1 MCLGKMKASL
11 SILLVAVSLYIVS
24 SEAAEVTVISI
35 VDDVTMAGESNL
47 SPVMTLPTINLT
59 KGYLE
64 EAELAIGAIIKSYH
78 FSKYDYHDYNEIHNG
93 VYISLNKW
101 SAGTYQNSADD
112 QSVFVTYN
120 PNLYKQESFKVNLVA
135 GVANGY
141 GGWEYAE
148 GDYLLLLGISTQWKY
163 LKTVLA
169 PDSVIFGIELPLNY
183 R

>member
-1 MCLGKMKASL
+1 MGNMKTSL

-24 SEAAEVTVISI
+24 SEAAEDTVISM
-35 VDDVTMAGESNL
+35 VDDTILVGESNL
-47 SPVMTLPTINLT
+47 SPVIIPTTNFT

-64 EAELAIGAIIKSYH
+64 EAELAIGAIFRSYH
-78 FSKYDYHDYNEIHNG
+78 FSKYDYHDYNETHNG

-141 GGWEYAE
+141 EGWEYAD
-148 GDYLLLLGISTQWKY
+148 GDYLVLLGVSAQWRY

-169 PDSVIFGIELPLNY
+169 PDAVIFGIELPMN
-183 R
+183 